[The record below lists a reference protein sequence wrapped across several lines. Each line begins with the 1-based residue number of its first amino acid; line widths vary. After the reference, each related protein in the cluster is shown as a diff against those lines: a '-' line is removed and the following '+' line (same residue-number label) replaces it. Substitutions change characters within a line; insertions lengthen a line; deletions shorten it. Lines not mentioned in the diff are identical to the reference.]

1 MPGSIIEAYF
11 CGQYIESE
19 KLKMIFSVQELSC
32 GGKSMLSPTAR
43 NMGASL
49 SPQPDVSGELNTEAL
64 TCIVERLESEIID
77 GSWIHI
83 SYEETDLE
91 MMPFL
96 VTGQ

>member
-1 MPGSIIEAYF
+1 
-11 CGQYIESE
+11 
-19 KLKMIFSVQELSC
+19 
-32 GGKSMLSPTAR
+32 MLSPTTR

-83 SYEETDLE
+83 SYENRSRNDA
-91 MMPFL
+91 FSCC
-96 VTGQ
+96 TGQ

>member
-1 MPGSIIEAYF
+1 
-11 CGQYIESE
+11 
-19 KLKMIFSVQELSC
+19 
-32 GGKSMLSPTAR
+32 MLSPTAR

-83 SYEETDLE
+83 STRK
-91 MMPFL
+91 PISK
-96 VTGQ
+96 